1 MASESKNV
9 KALTPEQILERLDE
23 QQRAAA
29 ESLLGPTVILAGAG
43 TGKTRT
49 VTHRIAYGIARGYY
63 APNRIL
69 ALTYTNRAAGELRD
83 RLRQMGILGVSVKTF
98 HAAALSQ
105 LEYFWPQYAGVPAPQ
120 VMESKARF
128 IARAAETQGLM
139 LDTVAVRE
147 LAGEIEWR
155 KFSMLSLE
163 EYAETAKSR
172 PQVAGLS
179 ASKNVAVQ
187 QAYEELKTKEQRLD
201 WEDVLVLCLGLLR
214 AEPRALAHVQQQYRF
229 FTVDEYQDISP
240 LQHALLDEWLGDH
253 SDLCVVGDPNQTIY
267 SFTGASAAFLQGFA
281 SRFDGATVVEL
292 TRNYRSTAPIVE
304 TANRLLRGVNSMAEL
319 ESAVDG
325 AAPQNEAENLPL
337 LVKPRAF
344 DSANDELNWLA
355 YSIRQ
360 RIEQGV
366 PASEIAVLYRVNG
379 QSEAIENALARQ
391 NVEYQLRGGQRFFA
405 RPEIMQAMLALR
417 AEAISPS
424 SKPLFQTVSDICRS
438 LGWQTQAPEQAGP
451 TREKWESLN
460 ALLNILDELDPTATI
475 TDFVAELDERRR
487 SQHEPTKEA
496 VTLSTIHAAKGLEW
510 QVVYVLGLTEGYL
523 PIAYAQSDAAIEEE
537 RRLLYVAITRARQSL
552 NLSYSQRDISGRPSA
567 PSRFLRSIEPSQPI
581 Q

>member
-1 MASESKNV
+1 MSRETKSV
-9 KALTPEQILERLDE
+9 RALTPDEILERLDE

-29 ESLLGPTVILAGAG
+29 ESVLGPTVILAGAG

-83 RLRQMGILGVSVKTF
+83 RLRQMGISGVSVKTF

-120 VMESKARF
+120 VIESKARY
-128 IARAAETQGLM
+128 IARAAESLGLM
-139 LDTVAVRE
+139 LDTTAVRE

-155 KFSMLSLE
+155 KFSMLNLD
-163 EYAETAKSR
+163 EYAERAKSR
-172 PQVAGLS
+172 PTVAGLS
-179 ASKNVAVQ
+179 AAKNVQVQ
-187 QAYEELKTKEQRLD
+187 TAYEDLKTKEQRLD

-229 FTVDEYQDISP
+229 FTIDEYQDISP

-253 SDLCVVGDPNQTIY
+253 TDLCVVGDPNQTIY

-292 TRNYRSTAPIVE
+292 TRNYRSTPAIVE
-304 TANRLLRGVNSMAEL
+304 TANRLLRGKNPMAEL
-319 ESAVDG
+319 ESATAGETVTDPSG
-325 AAPQNEAENLPL
+325 SPIQLIR
-337 LVKPRAF
+337 PRAF
-344 DSANDELNWLA
+344 DNIADELNWVA
-355 YSIRQ
+355 FSVRQ
-360 RIEQGV
+360 RIEQGI

-379 QSEAIENALARQ
+379 QSEAIENALSKQ

-405 RPEIMQAMLALR
+405 RPEIVQAMLALR
-417 AEAISPS
+417 AEAIAPS
-424 SKPLFQTVSDICRS
+424 AKPLFQTVSDICRS
-438 LGWQTQAPEQAGP
+438 LGWQTQPPEQSGP
-451 TREKWESLN
+451 TRDRWESLN
-460 ALLNILDELDPTATI
+460 SLLGILDELDPNMSI
-475 TDFVAELDERRR
+475 SEFVAELDERQR
-487 SQHEPTKEA
+487 SQHEPTKAA

-510 QVVYVLGLTEGYL
+510 QVVYVVGLTEGYL
-523 PIAYAQSDAAIEEE
+523 PIAYAQTDSAIEEE
-537 RRLLYVAITRARQSL
+537 RRLMYVAITRARTAL
-552 NLSYSQRDISGRPSA
+552 HLSYSNRDIAGRPTA
-567 PSRFLRSIEPSQPI
+567 PSRFLSPLSITNFES
-581 Q
+581 